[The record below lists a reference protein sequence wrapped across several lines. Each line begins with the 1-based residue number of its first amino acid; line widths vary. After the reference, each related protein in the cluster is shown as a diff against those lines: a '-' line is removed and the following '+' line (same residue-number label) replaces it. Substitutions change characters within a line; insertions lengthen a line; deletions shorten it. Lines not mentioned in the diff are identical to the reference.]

1 MGGVS
6 RAGAGICTAVVLAV
20 GGCRSGDLSTL
31 GPMKSDGSVKVD
43 AGAADAAT
51 RGDASAGD
59 ARARVPDPDAAS
71 GPGDAGV
78 PPANRDAAPDQSSP
92 GVPGSVAPGFPS
104 GTCTAAAPRFRLL
117 APLSASTV
125 TTARPIL
132 HFESDGMGADVQIC
146 QDRACSQIS
155 WQTTVLGNDAIPS
168 GDLPPG
174 YWFWRARPAGTSD
187 AAWTS
192 AWLFRV
198 RRRAPEYA
206 PLVNTSAELFDDFN
220 GDGYPDVVLHG
231 ERVVSIY
238 LGSPAGPSPA
248 NFVSAVGAFDT
259 SGFAIG
265 PSVDMNGD
273 GFTDFGAVHELST
286 PGGDTPVGMV
296 QLSSPT
302 EWSSDLSSAYPYGF
316 SSDYEVMLVTGPYP
330 LPVAAP
336 IGVGDLDGDGYGD
349 LAWALSDGG
358 WLVHGCAVAPA
369 KGPWMALG
377 CGTCRQIWTA
387 SGDFDGDGHWDVAW
401 GDVDRGAVYEATGP
415 VPGINLAG
423 KFFAV
428 DANGDGYS
436 DLLTTDSFGNLAI
449 AVGTPYGL
457 KSYRQSGS
465 SHAYLPFRIDAVAD
479 LNGDGYWDIIS
490 WTGGGV
496 LYGGSEL
503 WSFVRSASIPTA
515 SSGAVVD
522 MNADGYDDLLL
533 ALPEGGYQY
542 FAGSPDGL
550 ASQPV
555 VIPEAA
561 TSTLAAH

>member
-6 RAGAGICTAVVLAV
+6 RAGTGIICGVVVLAV
-20 GGCRSGDLSTL
+20 GGCRSGELSAL
-31 GPMKSDGSVKVD
+31 GPMSSDGRAMVD
-43 AGAADAAT
+43 ASAADAAT
-51 RGDASAGD
+51 GDDASGGD
-59 ARARVPDPDAAS
+59 VRTRVPDSGAAS
-71 GPGDAGV
+71 GPSDASV
-78 PPANRDAAPDQSSP
+78 PPANRDAGPDQSSP
-92 GVPGSVAPGFPS
+92 GVPGSVGPGFPS
-104 GTCTAAAPRFRLL
+104 GTCPAAVPRFHLL

-125 TTARPIL
+125 TTARPML
-132 HFESDGMGADVQIC
+132 RFASDGMGADVQIC
-146 QDRACSQIS
+146 QDRACSQIW
-155 WQTTVLGNDAIPS
+155 WQTTVTGDDAIPS
-168 GDLPPG
+168 GDLSPG

-206 PLVNTSAELFDDFN
+206 PLVNTSAELFNDFN

-231 ERVVSIY
+231 QSVVSIY
-238 LGSPAGPSPA
+238 LGGPAGPSPA
-248 NFVSAVGAFDT
+248 NFVSDVGAFDA
-259 SGFAIG
+259 SGFAAG
-265 PSVDMNGD
+265 PSVDLNGD
-273 GFTDFGAVHELST
+273 GFTDFGAVHELSI
-286 PGGDTPVGMV
+286 PGGNTPIGMV
-296 QLSSPT
+296 QLSAPT
-302 EWSSDLSSAYPYGF
+302 EWSSGYRSSGYPYGF
-316 SSDYEVMLVTGPYP
+316 SFDYEVMLVTGPYP

-369 KGPWMALG
+369 KGPWMPLG
-377 CGTCRQIWTA
+377 CGTCQQISTA

-423 KFFAV
+423 SSRFFAV

-436 DLLTTDSFGNLAI
+436 DLLTTSSFGNSAI
-449 AVGTPYGL
+449 VVGTPYGL
-457 KSYRQSGS
+457 KYYGLSGS
-465 SHAYLPFRIDAVAD
+465 SHASLPFQIDAVAD
-479 LNGDGYWDIIS
+479 LNGDGYWDTIS
-490 WTGGGV
+490 WTAGSV

-533 ALPEGGYQY
+533 ALPGGGYQY

-555 VIPEAA
+555 VIPG
-561 TSTLAAH
+561 S